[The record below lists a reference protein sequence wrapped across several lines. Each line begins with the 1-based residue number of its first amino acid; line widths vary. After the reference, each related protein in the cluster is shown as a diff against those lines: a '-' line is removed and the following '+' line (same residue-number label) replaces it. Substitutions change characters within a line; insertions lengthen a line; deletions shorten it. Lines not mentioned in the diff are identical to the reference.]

1 MADIMYMYAVT
12 AGVFVALGALVL
24 VARAQRYRKGFNT
37 FNASSASSAVS
48 NNSA

>member
-12 AGVFVALGALVL
+12 AGVFVTLGALVL
-24 VARAQRYRKGFNT
+24 VARVRRYRKGFNT
-37 FNASSASSAVS
+37 VNASSAVS

>member
-1 MADIMYMYAVT
+1 MVDIMYMYTVT

-24 VARAQRYRKGFNT
+24 VARAQRYRKGFDT
-37 FNASSASSAVS
+37 FNASSVVS

>member
-1 MADIMYMYAVT
+1 MYMYAVT

-37 FNASSASSAVS
+37 FNASPAVS